1 MRTLIFLIISSFLYF
16 SMQVKAQSTD
26 EQTNIESLTQR
37 VDSLEHE
44 LSYLKLI
51 YELNSL
57 NSDISMFSNDVRITS
72 AAIELNVYSR
82 NFDYKLGKAYI
93 QNYEA
98 CQDKMESL
106 QELIKKSKEF
116 FALKVISYPFTDKEL
131 GVLMASY
138 NTIDS
143 AYKHLES
150 SMKLLKLSVDFYRK
164 RCS

>member
-1 MRTLIFLIISSFLYF
+1 MRTLIFLIISSSLYF
-16 SMQVKAQSTD
+16 SMQVKAQSNN

-57 NSDISMFSNDVRITS
+57 NSDISMFSNDVQIN
-72 AAIELNVYSR
+72 AANIKLNMNSR
-82 NFDYKLGKAYI
+82 NFDYKIGNAYL
-93 QNYEA
+93 QLYESY
-98 CQDKMESL
+98 QDKMESL
-106 QELIKKSKEF
+106 QELIKKKKEF
-116 FALKVISYPFTDKEL
+116 FALKVITYPFTDREL

-143 AYKHLES
+143 AYKQLES
-150 SMKLLKLSVDFYRK
+150 SMKLLKLNVDFYRK
-164 RCS
+164 SM

>member
-1 MRTLIFLIISSFLYF
+1 MRTLIFLIISFFIYF
-16 SMQVKAQSTD
+16 SMPIKAQSTN

-51 YELNSL
+51 YELSSL
-57 NSDISMFSNDVRITS
+57 NSDISMFSNDVKIN
-72 AAIELNVYSR
+72 AIDIKLDIYNR
-82 NFDYKLGKAYI
+82 NFNYKLGNAYL
-93 QNYEA
+93 QFYES

-106 QELIKKSKEF
+106 QELIKQKKEF
-116 FALKVISYPFTDKEL
+116 LALKVITYPFTESEL
-131 GVLMASY
+131 GVLLTSY

-150 SMKLLKLSVDFYRK
+150 SMKLLKVNLDFYRK
-164 RCS
+164 SM